1 MTLKTLL
8 VSAVAVCLFG
18 AHSPGGDP
26 LPAESGGATS
36 GTATNHPLRDMQAEI
51 LTVAQTTSDAKG
63 KDDNRIQAN
72 VFVSPQG
79 NDANPG
85 TLAKPFRTVQ
95 KGADSLEAG
104 DTCYVRAGVYRET
117 VNLSTGGRPGRP
129 MRIRAYPGEVVLF
142 DGTEPIRE
150 PLERADDGVFSTS
163 TKLTFQQLF
172 AGDAMLTEA
181 RWPNCPPDRML
192 TRDGW
197 ATAGPKS
204 EYQKLRDPELAETG
218 IDWNGATA
226 ILNVAHQFWSWSR
239 IVKGYAPGS
248 DTLPYAITMNP
259 FHTEGR
265 RWWHD
270 DYYYLCDKRE
280 ALDVPGEWHLATD
293 GTLSVIPPAGTD
305 IADLVLRAKRRDYAF
320 VGENLQAIEISG
332 FQFFGCSFQLSGC
345 EDCLME
351 YCNLLYPSYARG
363 VPNAEEKGK
372 RKPCPGTVVSGK
384 RNVIR
389 SCSFEHC
396 PNFGVVLQGEQNVI
410 ENCIVHDVNWTGTL
424 HYTAVA
430 LRGGQGVEKPANVA
444 RHNTLYNVGNTI
456 LVCSGPFSVVEYN
469 HVHHGGLI
477 SADVSLLYTSMPSAN
492 GLEFRYNW
500 VHDSLSPNH
509 SLGIRG
515 DDKTR
520 GMRVH
525 HNVVWNVAKD
535 GIVAKGGK
543 NRVYNNTCFA
553 NGACDIHFNSG
564 PEPDKWWQQHVKA
577 YEHQNEDSLLI
588 NNCAAQIVST
598 RRPSQLPLPG
608 DHSNNFTAGE
618 PKLVDPSGFDF
629 RPRRE
634 SPLVDAGRA
643 VDGVTPPFAG
653 KAPDIGAYEY
663 NGEHWLPG
671 HRNGVSVSR
680 PSGPLL
686 VRLLL
691 PILEPV
697 QVHVKGQGG
706 ASTVLAFTP
715 SDWHLPQALPSAIA
729 ASREVTFSTE
739 AWGAAAVT
747 DLPSVS
753 GLADARALFERPDL
767 ASARHV
773 DSRPKFDYQH
783 SYTFEPTALPAFRA
797 YFTDAAPTIDGVVSD
812 DEWPGWGPARA
823 IPMASLAKIA
833 KGLPLGGEGYAL
845 YDGTHLFFAVRG
857 TPDGDA
863 PLVHGGTWGPNGS
876 GEVEFD
882 LAPFSRRTVGKV
894 FVLYGYP
901 SGKLES
907 VTDGGADA
915 ESARRFGQAVAYAAR
930 IQDNGV
936 WTCELRVPVDAF
948 GVDLSDIKHL
958 RVNLGLLKNAARGG
972 PWFAAVRTGKANHAL
987 ANGAMLLFDKGV
999 RVSAENL
1006 LTGGDFEADNTSP
1019 WRVSTNRREP
1029 VPEGT
1034 FQRVRQGRRGDW
1046 CMRIQ
1051 ADDAQAMR
1059 ERVFKW
1065 THPIGE
1071 IVQAP
1076 GTYVLSY
1083 EVRVVGGSL
1092 SPKDNMGSFNSYL
1105 HVQSAGKPG
1114 GNVGQRPSMITD
1126 TQDRWVRREFV
1137 IDVPPGVSPATLS
1150 LQLHRATGS
1159 VLVDNVCLVRYSK

>member
-1 MTLKTLL
+1 MKTHFHGMI
-8 VSAVAVCLFG
+8 VSALVLVFPFSVSA
-18 AHSPGGDP
+18 
-26 LPAESGGATS
+26 
-36 GTATNHPLRDMQAEI
+36 
-51 LTVAQTTSDAKG
+51 
-63 KDDNRIQAN
+63 AN
-72 VFVSPQG
+72 VFVSPEG
-79 NDANPG
+79 DDANPG
-85 TLAKPFRTVQ
+85 TLARPFRTVQ
-95 KGADSLEAG
+95 KGVDSLAAG
-104 DTCYVRAGVYRET
+104 DTCYVRAGVYRESVKLT
-117 VNLSTGGRPGRP
+117 ASGRPGQP
-129 MRIRAYPGEVVLF
+129 VRIRAYPGEDVLL
-142 DGTEPIRE
+142 DGTELIRE
-150 PLERADDGVFSTS
+150 PLKRGDDGVFTTR

-181 RWPNCPPDRML
+181 RWPNCEPDRIL

-197 ATAGPKS
+197 ATAGPES

-218 IDWNGATA
+218 INWNGATA

-239 IVKGYAPGS
+239 IVEGYAPGS
-248 DTLPYAITMNP
+248 DTLPYVITMNP

-265 RWWHD
+265 KWWHD
-270 DYYYLCDKRE
+270 DYYYLCGKRE
-280 ALDVPGEWHLATD
+280 ALDAPGEWHLAAD
-293 GTLSVIPPAGTD
+293 GTLSVIPLAGTD
-305 IADLVLRAKRRDYAF
+305 FGSMALRAKQREYGY
-320 VGENLQAIEISG
+320 VGENLQHVELSG
-332 FQFFGCSFQLSGC
+332 FRFFGCSFQLSDC
-345 EDCLME
+345 EDCVVE
-351 YCNLLYPSYARG
+351 YCNLLYPSFARG

-372 RKPCPGTVVSGK
+372 RRPCPGTVVNGK

-430 LRGGQGVEKPANVA
+430 LRGTQGIEKPANVA

-456 LVCSGPFSVVEYN
+456 LTCSGPFSIVEYN

-492 GLEFRYNW
+492 GLELRYNW

-553 NGACDIHFNSG
+553 NGASDIHFNAG
-564 PEPDKWWQQHVKA
+564 REPDKWWQQHVKA

-588 NNCAAQIVST
+588 NNCAAHIVSS
-598 RRPSQLPLPG
+598 RRPSQMPLPG
-608 DHSNNFTAGE
+608 DHSNNFTEGD
-618 PKLVDPSGFDF
+618 PKLVDPANFDF
-629 RPRRE
+629 RPRQD
-634 SPLVDAGRA
+634 SPLVDAGR
-643 VDGVTPPFAG
+643 VVEGVTAPFTG

-663 NGEHWLPG
+663 DGEHWLPG

-680 PSGPLL
+680 PSGIVL

-691 PILEPV
+691 PVLQRTQI
-697 QVHVKGQGG
+697 HVKGKGG
-706 ASTVLAFTP
+706 ASTVLTFAP
-715 SDWHLPQALPSAIA
+715 SDWHVPQALPPAVA
-729 ASREVTFSTE
+729 AGPQVTFSAE

-747 DLPSVS
+747 DLPSVID
-753 GLADARALFERPDL
+753 LADARALFERSDL

-773 DSRPKFDYQH
+773 DSRPKFDYQYG
-783 SYTFEPTALPAFRA
+783 YTAETTALPSFRA
-797 YFTDAAPTIDGVVSD
+797 DYTDSAPLIDGVVGD
-812 DEWPGWGPARA
+812 NEWRGWGPARA
-823 IPMASLAKIA
+823 IPMVSLGKTAE
-833 KGLPLGGEGYAL
+833 GFPFGGEGYAL
-845 YDGTHLFFAVRG
+845 YDGTHLLLTVRV

-863 PLVHGGTWGPNGS
+863 PLAQGGTWGPNGS
-876 GEVEFD
+876 GGVEFD
-882 LAPFSRRTVGKV
+882 FAPFSRRTVGKAC
-894 FVLYGYP
+894 VLRGYP

-915 ESARRFGQAVAYAAR
+915 ESAQRFAQAAAYAAR
-930 IQDNGV
+930 IQNNGA

-948 GVDLSDIKHL
+948 GVDVSDIKHL
-958 RVNLGLLKNAARGG
+958 QFNLGLHRNGARGG
-972 PWFAAVRTGKANHAL
+972 PWFAAVKTGKTNYSL

-999 RVSAENL
+999 HAGAENL
-1006 LTGGDFEADNTSP
+1006 LTGGDFEAEDTAP
-1019 WRVSTNRREP
+1019 WRVSTNRAEP
-1029 VPEGT
+1029 VPDGT
-1034 FQRVRQGRRGDW
+1034 FQRVHRGRRGDW

-1051 ADDAQAMR
+1051 AHDAEAMK

-1083 EVRVVGGSL
+1083 EVRVVGASL

-1105 HVQSAGKPG
+1105 HVRSGGKPG
-1114 GNVGQRPSMITD
+1114 GNVGQRASMITD
-1126 TQDRWVRREFV
+1126 TGDRWVRREFV
-1137 IDVPPGVSPATLS
+1137 IDVPPGVSPTTLS
-1150 LQLHRATGS
+1150 LQLHHATGT